1 MSRSR
6 RKKWNAV
13 DAPSLAR
20 WLVLTG
26 FLGLTGLVYVY
37 LTIQL
42 YHLGNEKKAL
52 ERTLADLRTQN
63 ELASGQITN
72 LTSRST
78 LQRRLKEGYLKMVPI
93 LDHNIV
99 RLMMRPP
106 GPGEDAVQP
115 VLNQRATR

>member
-26 FLGLTGLVYVY
+26 FLALTGLVYVY

-42 YHLGNEKKAL
+42 YHLGNEKKTL
-52 ERTLADLRTQN
+52 EKSLAELRTQN

-78 LQRRLKEGYLKMVPI
+78 LQRRLKDGYLRMVAI
-93 LDHNIV
+93 ADRDIV
-99 RLMMRPP
+99 RLTPLAR
-106 GPGEDAVQP
+106 GPGENAVQP
-115 VLNQRATR
+115 VANQRAAR